1 MVISCIFL
9 FIEFVL
15 SVQEICIGIMG
26 NLACHES
33 LVNAISMQNGLTAT
47 VVGQL
52 FLDDSACLSETFR
65 SGFHEDGVEPILIV
79 VITECFL
86 SI

>member
-1 MVISCIFL
+1 
-9 FIEFVL
+9 
-15 SVQEICIGIMG
+15 MG

-33 LVNAISMQNGLTAT
+33 LVNAISMQNGLIAT

-65 SGFHEDGVEPILIV
+65 SGFHEDGVELILIM

-86 SI
+86 SILFAKMKLVLCIDYLLPY